1 MKQDKI
7 IVKGARQNNL
17 KNIDVEIPKDKLVI
31 ITGLSG
37 SGKSSLAFDIIYAE
51 GYRRYVENL
60 SPQARF
66 FLNDVKKPKVDQI
79 DNLSPAIAID
89 QRRDAKNPRST
100 VGTVLGVYNFL
111 RILYTELGENY
122 CPHCEIKLD
131 KKDTKEIIEYLKKLP
146 SKTEIAILAPWTK
159 KGDLNKQLQSISNQG
174 YTKVRIDDKIE
185 YIKDVFD
192 RKDLRGKQ
200 IDIMVDRLIINR
212 KKFDEERIIDSLQ
225 VASKLSSRGAVV
237 TIDDEDDIFYN
248 KNYHCGQCGFEMQS
262 LTAKNFSFNSPEGA
276 CEQCSG
282 LGEVFQAD
290 VEKIIPNKKLSIT
303 EGGVAP
309 WSRLGNSGEGGRR
322 KAILEALAKKYKF
335 SLSNPISKLSKK
347 VVDKIIFGDDEP
359 LEIIRGSQKETVK
372 FKGVAREIEE
382 KYNSRQSNSNELER
396 YLTKEVCPAC
406 QGRRLKKKSLMTRVF
421 DKTIDQLTFM
431 EISELVQFFKDVQ
444 KKYKLNDKN
453 KENDVAGRLV
463 REIISRIEPVENVGI
478 EYLNLNRA
486 VNTLSGGEFQR
497 LRLSTQLQNGLSN
510 LVYVLDEPS
519 VGLHGKDVKKLIMAL
534 KKIRDNGNT
543 VIVVEHDREIIK
555 SADYV
560 IDIGPGA
567 GKEGGEVVFAGTVQA
582 LRKSKTETAK
592 YLFKPQKCSK
602 KIKRVARS
610 KKKLV
615 VKGAEEHNLK
625 NIDVEIPLQKLVTV
639 TGVSGG
645 GKSSLIIDILAKGLK
660 QKLNN
665 TIEAPGKHKR
675 IVGAHQLAKAV
686 IVNQSPI
693 GRSPRSNAVTYTGI
707 FNHIRSVFAN
717 TEEAKKKNLTEG
729 YFSFNMKGGRCEY
742 CQGEGVQK
750 IEMNLLGDVY
760 MECPHCNGTRYNKKV
775 RDIQYHGVTIVD
787 VLNMSV
793 DYAYHFFNSNDLIA
807 RKLQVLKDVGLGY
820 LKLGQNATQLSG
832 GEAQR
837 IKLATELIKQSKQG
851 ALYILDEPTVGLHFG
866 DIGRLLKMLQKLVE
880 KKNSVIVV
888 EHNTDIICAS
898 DWVIELGPE
907 GGKKGG
913 EIIFEG
919 TPNKL
924 VKAKT
929 VTGEILR

>member
-111 RILYTELGENY
+111 RILYAELGENY
-122 CPHCEIKLD
+122 CPHCEIKLN
-131 KKDTKEIIEYLKKLP
+131 KKDTKEILEHLKKLP

-185 YIKDVFD
+185 YIRDIFD

-212 KKFDEERIIDSLQ
+212 KKFDEERIVDSLQ

-248 KNYHCGQCGFEMQS
+248 KNYHCGKCGFEMQS

-276 CEQCSG
+276 CKQCSG

-290 VEKIIPNKKLSIT
+290 VKKIVPNKKLSIT
-303 EGGVAP
+303 EGGLAP

-322 KAILEALAKKYKF
+322 KAILQALAKKYKF
-335 SLSNPISKLSKK
+335 SLNSPLSKLSKEAI
-347 VVDKIIFGDDEP
+347 DKIIFGDDEP
-359 LEIIRGSQKETVK
+359 LEIVRNAEKETIQ

-382 KYNSRQSNSNELER
+382 KYNNRQSSSNELER
-396 YLTKEVCPAC
+396 YLTKEICPTC
-406 QGRRLKKKSLMTRVF
+406 QGKRLRKESLMTKVF

-444 KKYKLNDKN
+444 KKYKLNDKK
-453 KENDVAGRLV
+453 KESDVAGRLV
-463 REIISRIEPVENVGI
+463 REIISRIEPMENVGI

-519 VGLHGKDVKKLIMAL
+519 VGLHGKDIKKLTVAL

-592 YLFKPQKCSK
+592 HLFKPQKCSE
-602 KIKRVARS
+602 KIKKTTRS

-675 IVGAHQLAKAV
+675 IVGAHQLAKVV

-707 FNHIRSVFAN
+707 FNHIRSIFAN

-760 MECPHCNGTRYNKKV
+760 TECPHCNGTRYNKKV

-793 DYAYHFFNSNDLIA
+793 DYAYHFFNSSDLIT

-913 EIIFEG
+913 KIIFEG
-919 TPNKL
+919 TPDKL

>member
-17 KNIDVEIPKDKLVI
+17 KNIDVKIPKDKLVI

-111 RILYTELGENY
+111 RILYAELGENY
-122 CPHCEIKLD
+122 CPHCEVKLD
-131 KKDTKEIIEYLKKLP
+131 KKDTKEILEYLKKLP
-146 SKTEIAILAPWTK
+146 NKTEIAILAPWTK

-185 YIKDVFD
+185 YIRDIFD
-192 RKDLRGKQ
+192 RKDLKGKKM
-200 IDIMVDRLIINR
+200 DIMVDRLIIDR
-212 KKFDEERIIDSLQ
+212 KKFDEERIVDSLQ
-225 VASKLSSRGAVV
+225 VAGKLSSQGAVV
-237 TIDDEDDIFYN
+237 MIDDEDDIFYN
-248 KNYHCGQCGFEMQS
+248 KNYHCEKCGFEMQS

-276 CEQCSG
+276 CEQCGG

-290 VEKIIPNKKLSIT
+290 VKKIIPNKKLSIV
-303 EGGVAP
+303 EGGLAP
-309 WSRLGNSGEGGRR
+309 WSRLGTSGESGRR

-335 SLSNPISKLSKK
+335 SLKNPISKLSKK
-347 VVDKIIFGDDEP
+347 VLDKIIFGDDES
-359 LEIIRGSQKETVK
+359 LEIIRNSQKEKIK
-372 FKGVAREIEE
+372 FKGIAKEIEE
-382 KYNSRQSNSNELER
+382 KYSSRQSNSNELER
-396 YLTKEVCPAC
+396 YLTKEICPTC
-406 QGRRLKKKSLMTRVF
+406 QGKRLKKKFLMTRVF

-444 KKYKLNDKN
+444 KKYKLSKN
-453 KENDVAGRLV
+453 GSEGDVAGRLV
-463 REIISRIEPVENVGI
+463 REIVSRIEPVENVGI
-478 EYLNLNRA
+478 DYLNLNRA

-519 VGLHGKDVKKLIMAL
+519 VGLHGRDIKKLITAL
-534 KKIRDNGNT
+534 KRIRDNGNT

-555 SADYV
+555 SADYI

-567 GKEGGEVVFAGTVQA
+567 GKEGGEVVFAGSVQA
-582 LRKSKTETAK
+582 LQKSKTETAK
-592 YLFKPQKCSK
+592 HLFKPQKCSQKTK
-602 KIKRVARS
+602 KTSKA

-615 VKGAEEHNLK
+615 VRGAEEHNLK

-645 GKSSLIIDILAKGLK
+645 GKSSLIIDILAKGLR
-660 QKLNN
+660 QKLNH
-665 TIEAPGKHKR
+665 TIESPGKHKK
-675 IVGAHQLAKAV
+675 IVGAHQLAKVV

-707 FNHIRSVFAN
+707 FNHIRNIFAN
-717 TEEAKKKNLTEG
+717 TEEAKKKNLNEG

-760 MECPHCNGTRYNKKV
+760 TECPHCNGTRYNKKV
-775 RDIQYHGVTIVD
+775 REIQYHGVTIVD

-793 DYAYHFFNSNDLIA
+793 DYAYHFFNSSDLIT
-807 RKLQVLKDVGLGY
+807 RKLQVLRDVGLGY

-866 DIGRLLKMLQKLVE
+866 DIDRLLKMLQKLVE

-888 EHNTDIICAS
+888 EHNADIICAS

-913 EIIFEG
+913 EIVFEG
-919 TPNKL
+919 TPDKL

-929 VTGEILR
+929 VTGKLLK